1 MLRTWAVV
9 LAMAVLT
16 GAGARDAVAG
26 EPRPHPRVLRLDEAD
41 VLARFTDEV
50 ERDANLRTR
59 ALVLWRAHFATK
71 VAAIER
77 RFERD
82 DDWRPALA
90 DAAVL
95 VDDFLEASLLPRRG
109 EWSAG
114 GGKVW
119 VETLDPATGQ
129 RARTLRPARPD
140 RAIFA
145 PGGEEKDKAADGLK
159 QGSDPRQGAQPGDR
173 RPAPRPAR

>member
-1 MLRTWAVV
+1 MLRTWAVT

-26 EPRPHPRVLRLDEAD
+26 DPRPHPRVLRLDEAGL
-41 VLARFTDEV
+41 LARFTDEV
-50 ERDANLRTR
+50 ERDTTLRTR
-59 ALVLWRAHFATK
+59 ALVLWRAHFAAQA
-71 VAAIER
+71 AAIER

-90 DAAVL
+90 DAAAL

-129 RARTLRPARPD
+129 RARTLRAARPS

-145 PGGEEKDKAADGLK
+145 PGGEGKDKAADGMK
-159 QGSDPRQGAQPGDR
+159 QD
-173 RPAPRPAR
+173 PAPRPGAQPDDRRRVPRPPR